1 MEPIFERLEERDI
14 LSLKCEKSLLI
25 GIQDEGES
33 FDTAE
38 SHLKELVSLAD
49 TMGIPAVS
57 TMLVR
62 LRKVHPRY
70 LVGTGKLD
78 EIREEAEHCNADL
91 IVFDYDLSPS
101 QQRNIERDMGITVI
115 DREEVI
121 LDIFADRA
129 STREAVLQV
138 ALARMQYSLPRLTRA
153 WTHLSRQRGGAKGT
167 RGKGETQLESD
178 RRMVLSKISS
188 LKKEL
193 VQVRKNRETQRKKRR
208 ALPVPT
214 LSIVGYTNAGKS
226 SILNMM
232 TGADVLAEDKLFATL
247 DPTSRRVHLPGG
259 RQIVITDTVGFIRKL
274 PHGLIEAFKS
284 TLEEAVLSDAIIHVI
299 DVSNAEWRH
308 HKQVTEEV
316 LKELGAGDKPV
327 LLVFNKIDKL
337 DDPEG
342 FRHFLDREEFPVVL
356 ISAHT
361 GQGREELEEGL
372 NRILEAE
379 LPVKTL
385 LIPPDKW
392 DIVAY
397 MRRNS
402 VIVHESYEEDGILLE
417 AILSEKDQRI
427 LKEYVLEQKHNN
439 YSDHN

>member
-25 GIQDEGES
+25 GIQDERES
-33 FDTAE
+33 VEAAQ
-38 SHLKELVSLAD
+38 SHLNELASLAD
-49 TMGIPAVS
+49 TMGIPAVE

-62 LRKVHPRY
+62 LRKVHPRH
-70 LVGTGKLD
+70 LIGSGKLE
-78 EIREEAEHCNADL
+78 EIIALSEECGADL
-91 IVFDYDLSPS
+91 VIFDYNLSPS
-101 QQRNIERDMGITVI
+101 QQRNLEQDMNLTVI

-121 LDIFADRA
+121 LDIFANRA

-153 WTHLSRQRGGAKGT
+153 WTHLSRQRGGASGN

-178 RRMVLSKISS
+178 RRMVLSKIAS

-193 VQVRKNRETQRKKRR
+193 IQVRKNRDTQRKKRR

-232 TGADVLAEDKLFATL
+232 SGSDVLAEDKLFATL
-247 DPTSRRVHLPGG
+247 DPTSRRVSLPGG
-259 RQIVITDTVGFIRKL
+259 REIVITDTVGFIRKL

-284 TLEEAVLSDAIIHVI
+284 TLEEAVLSDAIVHVI
-299 DVSNAEWRH
+299 DVSNPEWRFH
-308 HKQVTEEV
+308 RKVTEEV
-316 LKELGAGDKPV
+316 LSELGAGDKPV
-327 LLVFNKIDKL
+327 LLVYNKIDKL
-337 DDPEG
+337 EDPEG
-342 FRHFLDREEFPVVL
+342 FRHFLNREDYPVVL
-356 ISAHT
+356 LSAHT
-361 GQGREELEEGL
+361 GKGRDELEAGL
-372 NRILEAE
+372 NRILESE
-379 LPVKTL
+379 LPIKTL

-397 MRRNS
+397 IRRNS
-402 VIVHESYEEDGILLE
+402 VVINESYVEDGILLE
-417 AILSEKDQRI
+417 VVLSEKDQRI
-427 LKEYVLEQKHNN
+427 LKEYI
-439 YSDHN
+439 YSKSPQEDK

>member
-14 LSLKCEKSLLI
+14 LSLKCERSLLI
-25 GIQDEGES
+25 GIQEENES
-33 FDTAE
+33 LETAE
-38 SHLKELVSLAD
+38 SHLEELKSLAD
-49 TMGIPAVS
+49 TMGIPAVE
-57 TMLVR
+57 TMMVR
-62 LRKVHPRY
+62 LRKTHPRY
-70 LVGTGKLD
+70 LVGTGKVD
-78 EIREEAEHCNADL
+78 EIVQTAHECQADL

-101 QQRNIERDMGITVI
+101 QQRNLERDMNITVI

-178 RRMVLSKISS
+178 RRMVLNKISS

-193 VQVRKNRETQRKKRR
+193 AHVRKNREIQRKKRR
-208 ALPVPT
+208 SLPVPT

-232 TGADVLAEDKLFATL
+232 TGSDVLAEDKLFATL
-247 DPTSRRVHLPGG
+247 DPTSRRVTLPGG
-259 RQIVITDTVGFIRKL
+259 REIVITDTVGFIRKL

-284 TLEEAVLSDAIIHVI
+284 TLEEAVLSDAIVHVI
-299 DVSNAEWRH
+299 DVSNPEWPY
-308 HKQVTEEV
+308 HKQVTQEV
-316 LKELGAGDKPV
+316 LSELGAGDKPV
-327 LLVFNKIDKL
+327 LMVYNKTDKL
-337 DDPEG
+337 EDPEN
-342 FRHFLDREEFPVVL
+342 FRIFLGNENSEAVL
-356 ISAHT
+356 LSAKT
-361 GQGREELEEGL
+361 GSGKVELEKGL
-372 NRILEAE
+372 NSVLEAE

-397 MRRNS
+397 IRRNS
-402 VIVHESYEEDGILLE
+402 VVLDESYLDQGVRLE
-417 AILSEKDQRI
+417 VILSAKDQNI
-427 LKEYVLEQKHNN
+427 LKVYEWEEE
-439 YSDHN
+439 